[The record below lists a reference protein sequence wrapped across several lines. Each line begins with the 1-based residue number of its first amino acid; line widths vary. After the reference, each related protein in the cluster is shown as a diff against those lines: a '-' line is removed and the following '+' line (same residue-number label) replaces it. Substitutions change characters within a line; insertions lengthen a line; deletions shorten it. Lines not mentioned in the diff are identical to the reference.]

1 MQPDSQILKY
11 DIMVLGAG
19 LGGLLCAAFLS
30 KEGYRVGVV
39 DKNKQI
45 GGSLQSFSV
54 KGHRFESAVHYVGSL
69 NPNQTLFRIFN
80 YLGILDALDLQKL
93 DPTCF
98 DEIIIGQ
105 ERFQLAQGYE
115 LFQQQLTEHFPHQKD
130 AIQQFLSY
138 MREVCLHFPLYN
150 LENGDANLKSKV
162 SQDSLAD
169 ILDRFIQDSKLKAV
183 LCGHHQLYAGVPDTT
198 PFYLHAL
205 IQNSY
210 IEGSYKF
217 ASGSARLAK
226 VLQDL
231 IQDSGGKVYR
241 NAQVIR
247 LKEEAGKIQEL
258 QLEDGRIFQAEW
270 FISNIP
276 PGPSFDLLE
285 SKLIKPATRKRIA
298 STPHTVSAAMLNIV
312 LKKGSLPFV
321 NHNRYYHRSEHIWD
335 DLRPERSGQIQTFGV
350 FYYQDSEE
358 PGFASGLSVLVYR
371 PFQEWLEWA
380 NTFRTTGQPQ
390 SRGQDYENKKN
401 ELSREIISGL
411 AHWIPDLASCIE
423 TSDLCT
429 PLTYRDYLHIPE
441 GSMYGFQKNVD
452 DLANT
457 TYATRTKI
465 PNLLLTGQN
474 INLHGV
480 LGVSVTAV
488 LTCAEI
494 LGLDYLLTKMKS

>member
-1 MQPDSQILKY
+1 
-11 DIMVLGAG
+11 
-19 LGGLLCAAFLS
+19 
-30 KEGYRVGVV
+30 
-39 DKNKQI
+39 
-45 GGSLQSFSV
+45 
-54 KGHRFESAVHYVGSL
+54 
-69 NPNQTLFRIFN
+69 
-80 YLGILDALDLQKL
+80 
-93 DPTCF
+93 
-98 DEIIIGQ
+98 
-105 ERFQLAQGYE
+105 
-115 LFQQQLTEHFPHQKD
+115 
-130 AIQQFLSY
+130 
-138 MREVCLHFPLYN
+138 
-150 LENGDANLKSKV
+150 
-162 SQDSLAD
+162 
-169 ILDRFIQDSKLKAV
+169 
-183 LCGHHQLYAGVPDTT
+183 
-198 PFYLHAL
+198 
-205 IQNSY
+205 
-210 IEGSYKF
+210 
-217 ASGSARLAK
+217 
-226 VLQDL
+226 
-231 IQDSGGKVYR
+231 
-241 NAQVIR
+241 VIR

-270 FISNIP
+270 FISNIA

-285 SKLIKPATRKRIA
+285 SKLIKTATRKRIA

-312 LKKGSLPFV
+312 LKKGSFPFV